1 LSSIFLS
8 KGWTTLHVW
17 AVKAERIAAA
27 ALPRHPIA
35 VVSERTGL
43 SHDVLRIWERRYR
56 AVTPTRTSGGERL
69 YSDADVERLRLLD
82 AAVAA
87 GRRIGRVATLPTSD
101 LAELVAGDRA
111 AKDRSAVEAAPGV
124 DADKS
129 FIETALD
136 RIQTL
141 DARGLDELL
150 RRSAAVIGTPAF
162 LEQSVVP
169 LLRDIG
175 DHWHSGR
182 LSIAEEH
189 MASAIIEAFIV
200 AAIQTMAVPDGAP
213 LVLVATPVGSRH
225 VIGAA
230 LVGAATAAVGWRPV
244 FLGGDVP
251 TAEIA
256 RAAIAGSARAVAL
269 SVVYAEDVGKMLG
282 ELGQLREQLPAHVA
296 VIVGGRAVLPH
307 ARALERI
314 GIAVGE
320 TIDGVGTIL
329 HNLPGT
335 SR

>member
-1 LSSIFLS
+1 
-8 KGWTTLHVW
+8 
-17 AVKAERIAAA
+17 VKAERIAAA

-150 RRSAAVIGTPAF
+150 RRSAAVLGTPAF

-225 VIGAA
+225 VI
-230 LVGAATAAVGWRPV
+230 
-244 FLGGDVP
+244 
-251 TAEIA
+251 
-256 RAAIAGSARAVAL
+256 
-269 SVVYAEDVGKMLG
+269 
-282 ELGQLREQLPAHVA
+282 
-296 VIVGGRAVLPH
+296 VGGRAVLPR

>member
-1 LSSIFLS
+1 M
-8 KGWTTLHVW
+8 KP
-17 AVKAERIAAA
+17 ERIDAA

-87 GRRIGRVATLPTSD
+87 GRRIGRVAALPTID

-111 AKDRSAVEAAPGV
+111 AKDRSEVEAPAGS
-124 DADKS
+124 DTDKT
-129 FIETALD
+129 FIETALE
-136 RIQTL
+136 RIRTL

-150 RRSAAVIGTPAF
+150 QRNAAVIGTPAF

-169 LLRDIG
+169 LLREIG
-175 DHWHSGR
+175 DQWHSGR

-200 AAIQTMAVPDGAP
+200 AAIQRMAVPVGAP
-213 LVLVATPVGSRH
+213 SVLVATPAGSRH
-225 VIGAA
+225 VIAAA
-230 LVGAATAAVGWRPV
+230 LVGAAASAVGWRPV
-244 FLGGDVP
+244 FLGGDLP

-256 RAAIAGSARAVAL
+256 RAAIARSARAVAL
-269 SVVYAEDVGKMLG
+269 SVVYADDVGKMLG
-282 ELGQLREQLPAHVA
+282 ELRQLREQLPAHVA

-307 ARALERI
+307 ARALERM
-314 GIAVGE
+314 GIEVGE
-320 TIDGVGTIL
+320 TIDGVRTIL
-329 HNLPGT
+329 RNLPGT